1 MHIFYHPQKS
11 SVNDIVTLDREESQ
25 HCLKVLRHKKGDQVY
40 FTNGMGERFLCRI
53 VNDQPGVAQLEVLS
67 VESFSR
73 PYHIHIAI
81 APTKQ
86 PDRIEWFLEKVCE
99 LGVDEITFVECEHS
113 VRTKLKLERAE
124 KITISALKQSKNF
137 IKAKLNGLVKLDELI
152 QTAQEGRQNF
162 VAIADQPIENYLIA
176 KVKKHS
182 SYLILIGPEGDFSA
196 AEIDQAISKGF
207 LPVSLGESVLRTETA
222 GIVACHLLHV
232 ANQIATP

>member
-207 LPVSLGESVLRTETA
+207 LTVSLGESVLRTETA

>member
-11 SVNDIVTLDREESQ
+11 SVNDVVTLDKEESQ
-25 HCLKVLRHKKGDQVY
+25 HCLKVLRHKKSDQVY
-40 FTNGMGERFLCRI
+40 FTNGMGERYLCRI
-53 VNDQPGVAQLEVLS
+53 VGDQPGAAQLEVLS
-67 VESFSR
+67 IESFTR
-73 PYHIHIAI
+73 PFHIHIAI

-99 LGVDEITFVECEHS
+99 LGVDEITFLECEHS

-152 QTAQEGRQNF
+152 QTSQEGRQNF
-162 VAIADQPIENYLIA
+162 VAIANQPIENYLIA
-176 KVKKHS
+176 KVKKHT

-196 AEIDQAISKGF
+196 AEIHQAISRGF

-232 ANQIATP
+232 ANQIPTP

>member
-11 SVNDIVTLDREESQ
+11 SVNDIVTLDKEESQ

-53 VNDQPGVAQLEVLS
+53 VGDQPGGAQLEVLS

-99 LGVDEITFVECEHS
+99 LGVDEITFVKCEHS

-124 KITISALKQSKNF
+124 KITVSALKQSKSF
-137 IKAKLNGLVKLDELI
+137 IKAKLNNLLPLKDFLTGLPPAS
-152 QTAQEGRQNF
+152 QRF
-162 VAIADQPIENYLIA
+162 VAVANEPTANHLI
-176 KVKKHS
+176 KKATKNQ
-182 SYLILIGPEGDFSA
+182 SYILLIGPEGDFSPG
-196 AEIDQAISKGF
+196 EIDLAASKGF
-207 LPVSLGESVLRTETA
+207 QAVSLGDSVLRTETA
-222 GIVACHLLHV
+222 GLIGCHLLHV
-232 ANQIATP
+232 CNL

>member
-11 SVNDIVTLDREESQ
+11 SVNDIVTLDKEESQ

-40 FTNGMGERFLCRI
+40 FTNGMGERFLCSI
-53 VNDQPGVAQLEVLS
+53 VGDQPGAAQLEVLS

-73 PYHIHIAI
+73 PYRIHIAI

-137 IKAKLNGLVKLDELI
+137 IKAKLNGLVKLGKLLE
-152 QTAQEGRQNF
+152 TAQDGRQNF
-162 VAIADQPIENYLIA
+162 VTIANQPIENYLIA

-196 AEIDQAISKGF
+196 TEIDQAISKGF

-222 GIVACHLLHV
+222 GLVSCHLLHV
-232 ANQIATP
+232 ANQITLP